1 MTAAAPVRLIVE
13 LDPVAE
19 PVQGRVRRDGRDME
33 MFVGWMGL
41 TRAVE
46 LLSQP
51 AAAD

>member
-13 LDPVAE
+13 LDPGAE
-19 PVQGRVRRDGRDME
+19 PVQGRVRRDGRDIE
-33 MFVGWMGL
+33 MFIGWMAL